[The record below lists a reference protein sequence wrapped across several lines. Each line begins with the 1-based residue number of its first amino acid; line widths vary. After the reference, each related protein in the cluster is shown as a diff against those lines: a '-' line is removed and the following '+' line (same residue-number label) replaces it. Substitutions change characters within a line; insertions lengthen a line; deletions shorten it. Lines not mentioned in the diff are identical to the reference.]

1 MVGGARVRGGP
12 RDRDGAGVRPACGRR
27 NTRVAEAEPACG
39 RSDTRVAEASPTA
52 FSRALAMP
60 TRCAPVTIA
69 AGVTLTRALS
79 SMRLNGPIGYAEVM
93 ANLCGCVHV
102 RSNGAGGCA
111 FVVTVHSWCICV
123 LRSVAW

>member
-1 MVGGARVRGGP
+1 MLVVGGARVRGGP
-12 RDRDGAGVRPACGRR
+12 RDRGG
-27 NTRVAEAEPACG
+27 TRVAEAEPACG
-39 RSDTRVAEASPTA
+39 RRDTCVTEASPTA

-69 AGVTLTRALS
+69 AGVTLMRALS
-79 SMRLNGPIGYAEVM
+79 SMRLNGPVRYAEVM

-111 FVVTVHSWCICV
+111 LVVTVHSWCICV
-123 LRSVAW
+123 LRRVAW